1 MGVTQS
7 GRPSVYERSDIMS
20 VTLELKPEIEE
31 RIRAKAAEQGL
42 PVEKFLEAV
51 IEDDISRGSQLPFH
65 ETATPE
71 EWEAALDRFIH
82 SPSFQNISWPVDD
95 SRESIYREREDAQL

>member
-1 MGVTQS
+1 MT
-7 GRPSVYERSDIMS
+7 

-31 RIRAKAAEQGL
+31 RISAEAKARGL
-42 PVEKFLEAV
+42 SVENYILDVLKERAANGEAT
-51 IEDDISRGSQLPFH
+51 FA

-71 EWEAALDRFIH
+71 EWEAALDDFIY
-82 SPSFQNISWPVDD
+82 SAAFQNISWTVDD